1 MFTEQSKRRIS
12 VGLEDVIEKYFGDLA
27 QEGEHLPL
35 QDDLVYTRMADAA
48 ILVMIHSDEVQGWLK
63 EQGYMKDD

>member
-12 VGLEDVIEKYFGDLA
+12 VGLEDVIEKYFGSLA
-27 QEGEHLPL
+27 EEGEWLPW
-35 QDDLVYTRMADAA
+35 QDDLIYTRMADAA
-48 ILVMIHSDEVQGWLK
+48 MLVMIHSSEVQGWLK